1 MSILAAIY
9 VGESNPFEHE
19 GYETFVPPR
28 EEKEEGEISD
38 DEGVSPQQRQKEA
51 ALRAKITRK
60 K

>member
-19 GYETFVPPR
+19 IPR